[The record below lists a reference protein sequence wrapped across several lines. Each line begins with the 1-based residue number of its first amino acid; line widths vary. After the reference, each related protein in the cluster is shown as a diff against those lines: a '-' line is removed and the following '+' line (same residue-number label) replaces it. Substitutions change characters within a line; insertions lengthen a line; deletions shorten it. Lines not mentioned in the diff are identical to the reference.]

1 MEIIRSSS
9 WAEVLFEG
17 GERTTVRIS
26 VRETDNNVLT
36 YHKIECFTIM
46 RSALSVKI
54 SHVSVH
60 YVPRK

>member
-1 MEIIRSSS
+1 MMILLLLCKLSYPKTSSMEIIRSSS

-36 YHKIECFTIM
+36 YHKID
-46 RSALSVKI
+46 SVL
-54 SHVSVH
+54 
-60 YVPRK
+60 P

>member
-36 YHKIECFTIM
+36 YHKID
-46 RSALSVKI
+46 SVL
-54 SHVSVH
+54 
-60 YVPRK
+60 P